1 MKNNNS
7 ESPIYDLELTQKQW
21 QFISEG
27 NHSINC
33 KGGAVRAG
41 KTWIDFM
48 YTIPSRIVERLDEDG
63 LAFIFGVSKSTIE
76 RNILEPMRKKWG
88 KKLIGGISN
97 DNTARIFGET
107 VYCIGDAKSNQE
119 MVIRGTDIKYAYM
132 DEATECN
139 EDVFMLMLSRL
150 DRDCSVLDLTYN
162 PKSPNHWLKKLLD
175 SYVEK
180 GVDIFQQHFT
190 IWDNPTLP
198 QDFVERLCK
207 QYEGTVF
214 YDRYILGKWT
224 NAEGIIYRKFADNPN
239 KFILTEVPK
248 DIVEYSC
255 GIDFGGNISAH
266 TFVLTGFTRRY
277 EKAVVL
283 EAEELRDENTGETL
297 KIDAVE
303 LAQKFVEFCKRCEKK
318 YPRCYFDANYDNA
331 DPVTARTL
339 ETYAIREHCRTEL
352 KPAWKT
358 SIIDRISLTT
368 RLIGSDRLFVMKNC
382 KYLINSLKSCI
393 WDGKAEDVRLDDGKT
408 NDIDILDA
416 FEYSIEKHSNDLL
429 EFDNYYG
436 NNSEGDIYA
445 QFRQC

>member
-63 LAFIFGVSKSTIE
+63 LVFIFGVSKSTIE

-175 SYVEK
+175 SYLEK

-224 NAEGIIYRKFADNPN
+224 NAEGIIDRK
-239 KFILTEVPK
+239 
-248 DIVEYSC
+248 S
-255 GIDFGGNISAH
+255 
-266 TFVLTGFTRRY
+266 
-277 EKAVVL
+277 VV
-283 EAEELRDENTGETL
+283 
-297 KIDAVE
+297 
-303 LAQKFVEFCKRCEKK
+303 
-318 YPRCYFDANYDNA
+318 
-331 DPVTARTL
+331 
-339 ETYAIREHCRTEL
+339 
-352 KPAWKT
+352 
-358 SIIDRISLTT
+358 
-368 RLIGSDRLFVMKNC
+368 
-382 KYLINSLKSCI
+382 
-393 WDGKAEDVRLDDGKT
+393 
-408 NDIDILDA
+408 
-416 FEYSIEKHSNDLL
+416 
-429 EFDNYYG
+429 
-436 NNSEGDIYA
+436 
-445 QFRQC
+445 